1 MPTII
6 NVNYCSNPNDKKISE
21 LEYGD
26 YFLHFNKLYRLV
38 NIEGNLA
45 TIINIDS
52 KEPENILIKIYSET
66 IVTFVSK
73 VKIEVL

>member
-6 NVNYCSNPNDKKISE
+6 NVNYGSNPNDKKISE

-26 YFLHFNKLYRLV
+26 YFLNFNKLYRLV

-45 TIINIDS
+45 TVINIDS
-52 KEPENILIKIYSET
+52 KEKDNILVKIYSGT
-66 IVTFVSK
+66 TVTFVDS
-73 VKIEVL
+73 VKIEVM